1 MNTMMG
7 TIYIRDNELCKHK
20 NVYKLGIASFG
31 KNRDDSYVT
40 YEHKRGEMVRV
51 FTIPLLKMKII
62 DNCMKH
68 YFQEFRNYQGGG
80 TEYYDRCIIDMIEPY
95 LQKLNIEYKVLTKK
109 EINTMERCNR
119 LNNLPNI
126 HNLKN
131 TFNNLNVQNIIQKY
145 KNKNKKINVGS
156 NISPNAQQLYV
167 LNIIEDFY
175 KSNDIGKIIWA
186 CGLGKALL
194 SIMISKKLNY
204 KSILLGVPSKY
215 LQKQLAV
222 EILKIF
228 PENNIILVGG
238 DEITKTTEQVKLF
251 LNSENNEPRFVI
263 STYHSCHLLV
273 DIKFDFKIGDEAHHL
288 VGVENEK
295 IKGFRLFHKI
305 ISKKT
310 LFMTATEKI
319 LETTL
324 NKKQYSMD
332 DVSVFGNY
340 IDVKTVRWA
349 IENKKIT
356 DYSVLILKNTED
368 EVDEIIS
375 NLKVNV
381 QNKELFM
388 SCLMCLKSFEKYKKL
403 THLLLYTNTTKDAE
417 CAKKYINDILSLDI
431 LSIAKEDVYNNA
443 LHSKSNVTLK
453 GEINKFK
460 KSLFGIIPCV
470 YIFGEGFDLPKL
482 NAVCIAGN
490 MKSEIRIVQYLL
502 RSNRLEFENPEKIS
516 HIIIPY
522 IDTDDWKIE
531 SESYNKVRTI
541 VSQMRNV
548 DETIEQKIVVSSIY
562 QKKKIDNRKNPVYRG
577 NCDLEENGNELNKI
591 KLRLRNSKTLNS
603 KFTQEQNEYNYI
615 KCINTCLNI
624 QSKKEYVDKKHLHEN
639 FINSPEEYF
648 KAKGVWKDWYDFIG
662 IDTSKF
668 IQTKHDWIRFCKQK
682 NVISINDYGKK
693 CEIYDNLPKD
703 PVYFYKNFSNI
714 PNELSFNKGRR

>member
-1 MNTMMG
+1 
-7 TIYIRDNELCKHK
+7 
-20 NVYKLGIASFG
+20 
-31 KNRDDSYVT
+31 
-40 YEHKRGEMVRV
+40 
-51 FTIPLLKMKII
+51 
-62 DNCMKH
+62 
-68 YFQEFRNYQGGG
+68 
-80 TEYYDRCIIDMIEPY
+80 
-95 LQKLNIEYKVLTKK
+95 
-109 EINTMERCNR
+109 
-119 LNNLPNI
+119 
-126 HNLKN
+126 
-131 TFNNLNVQNIIQKY
+131 
-145 KNKNKKINVGS
+145 
-156 NISPNAQQLYV
+156 
-167 LNIIEDFY
+167 
-175 KSNDIGKIIWA
+175 
-186 CGLGKALL
+186 
-194 SIMISKKLNY
+194 
-204 KSILLGVPSKY
+204 
-215 LQKQLAV
+215 
-222 EILKIF
+222 
-228 PENNIILVGG
+228 
-238 DEITKTTEQVKLF
+238 
-251 LNSENNEPRFVI
+251 
-263 STYHSCHLLV
+263 
-273 DIKFDFKIGDEAHHL
+273 
-288 VGVENEK
+288 
-295 IKGFRLFHKI
+295 
-305 ISKKT
+305 
-310 LFMTATEKI
+310 MTATEKI
-319 LETTL
+319 LETKL

-349 IENKKIT
+349 IENEKIT

-381 QNKELFM
+381 HNKELFM

-431 LSIAKEDVYNNA
+431 LSITKEDVYNNA
-443 LHSKSNVTLK
+443 LHSKSDVTLK
-453 GEINKFK
+453 DEINKFK

-502 RSNRLEFENPEKIS
+502 RPNRLEFDNPEKIS

-531 SESYNKVRTI
+531 SESYAKVRAI

-562 QKKKIDNRKNPVYRG
+562 QKKKTVPGGKQVYRG

-615 KCINTCLNI
+615 SCINTGLNI
-624 QSKKEYVDKKHLHEN
+624 QSKKDYVDKKHLHEN
-639 FINSPEEYF
+639 FIDSPEEYF

-668 IQTKHDWIRFCKQK
+668 IQTKHDWIRFCKEK
-682 NVISINDYGKK
+682 NVISINDYSKK

-714 PNELSFNKGRR
+714 PNELCFNKGRR